1 MSDVEQVL
9 EHNLNRAMDK
19 ADKLRAIADAWNN
32 FVNVYVELKDEMP
45 NKVTDEIDV
54 LVEKIGARLKK
65 FLLNPF

>member
-1 MSDVEQVL
+1 VSDVEQVL